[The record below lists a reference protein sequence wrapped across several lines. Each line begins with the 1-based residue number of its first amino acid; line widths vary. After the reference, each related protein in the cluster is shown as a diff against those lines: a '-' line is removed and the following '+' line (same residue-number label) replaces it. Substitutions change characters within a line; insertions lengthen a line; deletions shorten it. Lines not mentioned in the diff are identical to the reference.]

1 MGCGVVVVV
10 VVWVDW
16 RRSVARFVDISGLRL
31 GSSASVSRGWV
42 RRYQWVA
49 RVGFVVV
56 GVVVAWWVWW
66 VWAWFIYLFFLLWAV
81 IVVVVVVVGVG

>member
-1 MGCGVVVVV
+1 MVVVV

-16 RRSVARFVDISGLRL
+16 RWSVARFIDISGLRL

-56 GVVVAWWVWW
+56 GVVVA
-66 VWAWFIYLFFLLWAV
+66 
-81 IVVVVVVVGVG
+81 

>member
-1 MGCGVVVVV
+1 MVGFIGGWLGCGRRSTLFVFFFFPAVGYGVVVVV

-16 RRSVARFVDISGLRL
+16 RWSVARFIDISGLRL

-56 GVVVAWWVWW
+56 GVVVA
-66 VWAWFIYLFFLLWAV
+66 
-81 IVVVVVVVGVG
+81 